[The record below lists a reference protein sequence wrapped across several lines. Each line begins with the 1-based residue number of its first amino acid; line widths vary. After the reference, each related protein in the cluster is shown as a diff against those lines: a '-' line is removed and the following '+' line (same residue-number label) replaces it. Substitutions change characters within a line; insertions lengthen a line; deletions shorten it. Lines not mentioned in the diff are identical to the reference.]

1 MSTKTLNFLKN
12 SAAAIETTSIAVKTA
27 ETKEKNK
34 EKRNNKIPKIKRYED
49 GLWKVLQN
57 EETDEIIK
65 LERISSPLEVLA
77 LTRTEDSGGWGAL
90 LQWPDPDGFKHL
102 WAMPQALLNQPGS
115 AWLTYMQE
123 NGFQVSQDGISFV
136 KNYLSTV
143 GDFTQKRAR
152 LALKTGWSED
162 AKTFALPHMNI
173 GADQEELVVMQ
184 QTPGTAKLYK
194 SSGTLEEWKTEVA
207 TKSVRNTRLSF
218 MMCAALTGPM
228 LYLVGG
234 ENGGYHIL
242 GESSKG
248 KSTALRMA
256 ASIYGDQAGHF
267 KSWRTTDNA
276 AESLAIFSNDGCL
289 ILDEIGEAPARACSD
304 MAYMLANGIGKA
316 RAGRDG
322 QARAISTWRTV
333 FLSSGEITLTQKLAE
348 VEKKVQAGQSVRV
361 VEILAD
367 AGKGFGVFDDCQ
379 GMSPSDFAIKIKEV
393 SSKFYGTAGPAF
405 IEALIK
411 RENIAKE
418 VKDICA
424 KFSSE
429 VCEKNADGQV
439 LRVAQKFGLCLA
451 AGKIAVENGIFPHT
465 TEDIEYSVKK
475 CFESWLEVRGG
486 QGAGEDNDIVK
497 TLKSFIELH
506 GQSRFQNLVPRTDSE
521 GNVIEQICHNRC
533 GFRNP
538 ETSEYF
544 VLEEAWKSEIFKS
557 LNPKRAAKVLQSQ
570 GFLGCGEGDRLKTKK
585 SFPGLGVV
593 RCYIIKINEEE
604 TSRAKNKIDEN
615 NELVNKLLVQGELI
629 DGIPAEEFYAEI
641 INGALV
647 TDEIHDR

>member
-1 MSTKTLNFLKN
+1 MSTKKLNFLRD
-12 SAAAIETTSIAVKTA
+12 SAIIETTSIAVKP
-27 ETKEKNK
+27 KEKAEETTAKKANK
-34 EKRNNKIPKIKRYED
+34 TPKVKRYED
-49 GLWKVLQN
+49 GLWKVLHN
-57 EETDEIIK
+57 EETDQIVK

-77 LTRTEDSGGWGAL
+77 LTRTEDSSAWGTL
-90 LQWPDPDGFKHL
+90 LQWPDPDGFKHV
-102 WAMPQALLNQPGS
+102 WAMPQSLLNQPGS
-115 AWLTYMQE
+115 AWLTYLQE

-136 KNYLSTV
+136 KNYLATV
-143 GDFTQKRAR
+143 GETTQKRAR

-162 AKTFALPHMNI
+162 AKTFALPHTNI
-173 GADQEELVVMQ
+173 GANQEEMVVMQ
-184 QTPGTAKLYK
+184 QTPGTARMYK
-194 SSGTLEEWKTEVA
+194 SAGTLEEWKHEVA
-207 TKSVRNTRLSF
+207 EKSVGNTRLSF
-218 MMCAALTGPM
+218 MICAALTGPM

-276 AESLAIFSNDGCL
+276 AESLAVFSNDSCL

-304 MAYMLANGIGKA
+304 MAYMLSNGIGKA

-322 QARAISTWRTV
+322 QARAVPTWRTV

-367 AGKGFGVFDDCQ
+367 AGKGFGVFDDCKD
-379 GMSPSDFAIKIKEV
+379 MRPSEFSMKIKEL
-393 SSKFYGTAGPAF
+393 SGKFYGTAGPAF

-411 RENIAKE
+411 KENIAKE
-418 VKDICA
+418 VKEICA

-451 AGKIAVENGIFPHT
+451 AGKIAVENGILPHSI
-465 TEDIEYSVKK
+465 EDIEISVKS
-475 CFESWLEVRGG
+475 CFESWLDVRGG

-538 ETSEYF
+538 DSAEYYI
-544 VLEEAWKSEIFKS
+544 LEEAWKSEIFKT
-557 LNPKRAAKVLQSQ
+557 LNPKKAAKVLQNQ
-570 GFLGCGEGDRLKTKK
+570 GFLSCGEGDRLKTKK

-593 RCYIIKINEEE
+593 RCYVVKVNEDE
-604 TSRAKNKIDEN
+604 TEKAKKEIEVNK
-615 NELVNKLLVQGELI
+615 ELTSKLLVQGELI
-629 DGIPAEEFYAEI
+629 DGIPANEFYAEI
-641 INGALV
+641 INGAMV